1 MISTADERR
10 YTQMRWDY
18 LVQFSEFP
26 QSGQTKAPRKLL
38 QLKDRHPEIGSRPVG
53 TDLIEAGCICVNLRS
68 SAVGFSL
75 RSLCS
80 FGLIRFARS
89 YETVFS

>member
-1 MISTADERR
+1 MISTAVERR

-18 LVQFSEFP
+18 LVQFLEFS

-53 TDLIEAGCICVNLRS
+53 TDLIEAGCTSVNLRS

-80 FGLIRFARS
+80 FAANPFCRQL
-89 YETVFS
+89 